1 MKRRLISPLVSGLVL
16 PGTGQVLNRQPI
28 KGIALIAGTTVL
40 FLLILMKVLVDLNR
54 VFQTT
59 PDLSPDPQIIQKLAS
74 AMSEQ
79 DHTYLMVLVILLL
92 CVWIFSIV
100 DAYIHG
106 KRLDDMN
113 NETTSV

>member
-28 KGIALIAGTTVL
+28 KGIALIASTTVL
-40 FLLILMKVLVDLNR
+40 FLLILLKVLVDLNR
-54 VFQTT
+54 AFQTI
-59 PDLSPDPQIIQKLAS
+59 PDLRPDPRIIKELANVM
-74 AMSEQ
+74 AQQ
-79 DHTYLMVLVILLL
+79 DHFYLSVLVSILL

-106 KRLDDMN
+106 KRLDGMDD
-113 NETTSV
+113 ETAAV

>member
-40 FLLILMKVLVDLNR
+40 FLLILLKVLVDLNR
-54 VFQTT
+54 AFQTV
-59 PDLSPDPQIIQKLAS
+59 PDLRPDAQIIKQLAS
-74 AMSEQ
+74 EMSQQ
-79 DHTYLMVLVILLL
+79 DQTYLMVLIILLL

-106 KRLDDMN
+106 RRLDGMN
-113 NETTSV
+113 DETASV

>member
-1 MKRRLISPLVSGLVL
+1 MKRSLIAPLVSGLVL

-40 FLLILMKVLVDLNR
+40 FLLMLLKVLVDLNR
-54 VFQTT
+54 VFQTM
-59 PDLSPDPQIIQKLAS
+59 PDLRPDPEIIRKLAN
-74 AMSEQ
+74 AMSQQ

-106 KRLDDMN
+106 KRLDNMK
-113 NETTSV
+113 NETPPV